1 MYKID
6 QVCTDNTQKNSPWL
20 EGRLFI
26 LRLKNSDTVIFPQ
39 AKRILKV
46 NESASD
52 YVICCCE

>member
-6 QVCTDNTQKNSPWL
+6 QVYTDNTQKNSPWL

-26 LRLKNSDTVIFPQ
+26 LRLKNSDIVIFPQ

-46 NESASD
+46 YESASD

>member
-20 EGRLFI
+20 EDRLFI
-26 LRLKNSDTVIFPQ
+26 LRLKNSDIVIFPQ

-46 NESASD
+46 YESASD